1 MSEELEE
8 QNQGGFDLQ
17 HYLGIV
23 RRRHMQFLIPLF
35 VGWALVWGVSWVLP
49 PRYMSN
55 TLILVEQPT
64 MPKDYVTPNVN
75 DDLQERM
82 QSITQQILSRTRL
95 LHIIDQFGLYA
106 NLHSQPSPDQK
117 VQLMRKDIGIDLVR
131 DNGNQITAFNV
142 SYTSRDPQVAQ
153 RVTSELTNLFINE
166 NLEVRQQQSEDTT
179 KFLEGQLETA
189 RKTLSDQEEKIRE
202 FKGQHVGELP
212 TQVGSNLQILSGLQS
227 QLQTEED
234 ALNTA
239 KQQRVYLETLLNQ
252 YRTLQGS
259 QKGGS
264 NGSSGAPTGGLPAID
279 EELDKLRAQL
289 ADLSSHYT
297 DRHPDV
303 RKVKEQ
309 IAKTEK
315 MRDQM
320 VASLKAKA
328 SAAQADPSTASA
340 EANDSHDP
348 SSPMAQLQ
356 GQIQSNRVEI
366 ANRERSVTDLKAKV
380 VDYQGRLNQ
389 EPVREQQL
397 ADLTRGYEQSK
408 ANYDD
413 LLKKKN
419 ESAMATSMELLQQ
432 GERFHVIDA
441 PSLPLKP
448 DFPNRMKF
456 CAIGLGIGLALG
468 VVVAGAFEFIDER
481 IYDEKELQKLLP
493 VPVISE
499 IPALVEP
506 ADLRMESRRLWL
518 GWVTAAFVSAT
529 ILLGS
534 ALSYLRG

>member
-1 MSEELEE
+1 MADDLDEKNSE
-8 QNQGGFDLQ
+8 QGFDLPL
-17 HYLGIV
+17 YLGIV
-23 RRRHMQFLIPLF
+23 RRRHLQFLIPLF
-35 VGWALVWGVSWVLP
+35 LAWAVVWGASWVLP
-49 PRYMSN
+49 PRYLSS

-95 LHIIDQFGLYA
+95 LHIIDQFNLYA
-106 NLHSQPSPDQK
+106 APRSQPSPDQK
-117 VQLMRKDIGIDLVR
+117 VERMRKDIDIELVR
-131 DNGNQITAFNV
+131 DARNQITAFNV

-153 RVTSELTNLFINE
+153 KVTSELTNLFINE

-212 TQVGSNLQILSGLQS
+212 TQVGSNLQILSGMQS

-289 ADLSSHYT
+289 TDLSSHYT

-309 IAKTEK
+309 IADTERT
-315 MRDQM
+315 RDRII
-320 VASLKAKA
+320 ADLKAKA
-328 SAAQADPSTASA
+328 SAPPDPNAEGTTSDPS
-340 EANDSHDP
+340 DMRDP
-348 SSPMAQLQ
+348 SSPL
-356 GQIQSNRVEI
+356 
-366 ANRERSVTDLKAKV
+366 
-380 VDYQGRLNQ
+380 
-389 EPVREQQL
+389 
-397 ADLTRGYEQSK
+397 
-408 ANYDD
+408 
-413 LLKKKN
+413 
-419 ESAMATSMELLQQ
+419 
-432 GERFHVIDA
+432 
-441 PSLPLKP
+441 
-448 DFPNRMKF
+448 
-456 CAIGLGIGLALG
+456 
-468 VVVAGAFEFIDER
+468 
-481 IYDEKELQKLLP
+481 
-493 VPVISE
+493 
-499 IPALVEP
+499 
-506 ADLRMESRRLWL
+506 
-518 GWVTAAFVSAT
+518 
-529 ILLGS
+529 
-534 ALSYLRG
+534 